1 MALELNSGLLMY
13 VNSKSHLSSL
23 RKLDFRGLFIFPVQ
37 FYAKES
43 TSSYRQTLPPL
54 NVDNKQFSSPQV
66 V

>member
-23 RKLDFRGLFIFPVQ
+23 KMLDFRGLIIFPVK

-43 TSSYRQTLPPL
+43 TSSYRQTFPP
-54 NVDNKQFSSPQV
+54 
-66 V
+66 